1 MLQVLATE
9 YVYCDGLG
17 AGIDKALPA
26 LISTLITI
34 LKIGIPILLIVFG
47 MLDMGKAVISNDEK
61 EMKSAQGTL
70 IKRLIYAVVVFFI
83 VAIVQFVVGL
93 IGGTGTDTGNASA
106 NKNAKTCIDCFIN
119 GHCNGDANLTTEK
132 NV

>member
-1 MLQVLATE
+1 MLQVLDM
-9 YVYCDGLG
+9 VYCDGLG
-17 AGIDKALPA
+17 AGIDSALPA
-26 LISTLITI
+26 LVSTLINI

-70 IKRLIYAVVVFFI
+70 IKRCTYAVIVFFI

-93 IGGTGTDTGNASA
+93 IGGTGTDTGNGST

-119 GHCNGDANLTTEK
+119 GKCNADANLTTIK